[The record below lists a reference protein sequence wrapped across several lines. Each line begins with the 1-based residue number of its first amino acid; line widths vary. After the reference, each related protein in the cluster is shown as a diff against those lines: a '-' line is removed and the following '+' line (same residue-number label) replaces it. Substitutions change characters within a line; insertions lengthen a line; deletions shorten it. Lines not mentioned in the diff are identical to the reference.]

1 MDGEEHEVHSTS
13 FVEDPQNVALSMLM
27 SPKPVEA
34 ITFFDGTRLLRP
46 RRTRL
51 PNGSKGCEG
60 ALERGRGLRHM
71 SRGCEPRRVN
81 TEPRQPED
89 PETVDGAHGQEPDP
103 KPEPVAQEEIRT
115 ETVRRLERSMG
126 TLGTAAVARME
137 ERLVWFRR
145 MSAQDR
151 SWIGLVAQSGV
162 AAFVDWFRD
171 PHRGRPA
178 ITVEV
183 FGTAPR
189 ELTRSVS
196 LQQTVDMI
204 RVVIEVVEGQVDE
217 LAAPGGAQQLREAI
231 LRYTREV
238 AFSSAKV
245 YARAAEARGAWDAR
259 LEALVVDALLHG
271 DREDGLQTWGSALG
285 WSHTPVIAMAGE
297 LEDKDGGKVLED
309 LRAAARRLGHDV
321 LAGLQGRRVVVVVGV
336 EDRYPAAELPMV
348 AVEPLSGLFG
358 PGAVVVGPA
367 VPDLGAAGASVRA
380 AVNGL
385 RAAVAWPDAP
395 RPVLADDLLP
405 ERALE
410 GDLQA
415 RSQLVEEVYLPLR
428 GAGSPLLDTLSVY
441 LEHASSLEATAR
453 MLFVHPNTVR
463 YRLSRIA
470 ELTGHIP
477 SDGRGSFV
485 LRVAVALGRLSEI
498 RQG

>member
-1 MDGEEHEVHSTS
+1 MVMSR
-13 FVEDPQNVALSMLM
+13 FVPS
-27 SPKPVEA
+27 KPVEEVTSRRYA
-34 ITFFDGTRLLRP
+34 PRAGPDGVLAPDAGDGRHVR
-46 RRTRL
+46 
-51 PNGSKGCEG
+51 
-60 ALERGRGLRHM
+60 RGRRRDLE
-71 SRGCEPRRVN
+71 GCEPRTVN
-81 TEPRQPED
+81 TESEQPEARG
-89 PETVDGAHGQEPDP
+89 PEDGAD
-103 KPEPVAQEEIRT
+103 EPVGGAPEDEIRA

-137 ERLVWFRR
+137 ERLSWFRR

-171 PHRGRPA
+171 PSRGRPA

-204 RVVIEVVEGQVDE
+204 RVVIEVVEGQVDD
-217 LAAPGGAQQLREAI
+217 LAAPGGAQQLREAM

-259 LEALVVDALLHG
+259 LEALIVDALLHG

-285 WSHTPVIAMAGE
+285 WSHTPVIAMAGDIGD
-297 LEDKDGGKVLED
+297 EDGNKVLDD

-321 LAGLQGRRVVVVVGV
+321 LAGLQGRRVVMVVGV
-336 EDRYPAAELPMV
+336 GDRYPAEDLP
-348 AVEPLSGLFG
+348 AAAAEPLAGLFG

-367 VPDLGAAGASVRA
+367 VADLRSAGTSVSA

-385 RAAVAWPDAP
+385 RSAVAWPDAP

-410 GDLQA
+410 GDVEA
-415 RSQLVEEVYLPLR
+415 RRQLVEEVYLPLR

-470 ELTGHIP
+470 ELTGHPP

-485 LRVAVALGRLSEI
+485 LRVAVALGRLSET
-498 RQG
+498 RNE

>member
-1 MDGEEHEVHSTS
+1 M
-13 FVEDPQNVALSMLM
+13 
-27 SPKPVEA
+27 
-34 ITFFDGTRLLRP
+34 
-46 RRTRL
+46 
-51 PNGSKGCEG
+51 
-60 ALERGRGLRHM
+60 
-71 SRGCEPRRVN
+71 N
-81 TEPRQPED
+81 TESRPTE
-89 PETVDGAHGQEPDP
+89 DGASAPTGPQTPQDQIS
-103 KPEPVAQEEIRT
+103 PERTPAEQTLPEQAPPEQIRA

-126 TLGTAAVARME
+126 VLGTAAVNRME
-137 ERLVWFRR
+137 EKLGWFRR

-162 AAFVDWFRD
+162 AAFVDWFRN
-171 PHRGRPA
+171 PERGRPA

-204 RVVIEVVEGQVDE
+204 RVVIDVVESQVDD
-217 LAAPGGAQQLREAI
+217 LAAPGGAQQLREAM

-259 LEALVVDALLHG
+259 LEALIVDALLHG
-271 DREDGLQTWGSALG
+271 DQVEGLQTWGSALG
-285 WSHTPVIAMAGE
+285 WSHTPVIAVAGDLGDE
-297 LEDKDGGKVLED
+297 GGNKVLDD
-309 LRAAARRLGHDV
+309 LRSAARRLGYDV
-321 LAGLQGRRVVVVVGV
+321 LAGMQGRRVVVVIGVG
-336 EDRYPAAELPMV
+336 DRYPADELP
-348 AVEPLSGLFG
+348 AAAAEPLAGLFG
-358 PGAVVVGPA
+358 NGPVVVGPA
-367 VPDLGAAGASVRA
+367 VPDLHAAGTSVRA
-380 AVNGL
+380 AVSGL

-410 GDLQA
+410 GDTEA
-415 RSQLVEEVYLPLR
+415 RQQLVTEVYLPLQ

-463 YRLSRIA
+463 YRLSRIS

-485 LRVAVALGRLSEI
+485 LRVAVALGRLSET
-498 RQG
+498 RGG

>member
-1 MDGEEHEVHSTS
+1 M
-13 FVEDPQNVALSMLM
+13 
-27 SPKPVEA
+27 
-34 ITFFDGTRLLRP
+34 
-46 RRTRL
+46 
-51 PNGSKGCEG
+51 G
-60 ALERGRGLRHM
+60 A
-71 SRGCEPRRVN
+71 
-81 TEPRQPED
+81 
-89 PETVDGAHGQEPDP
+89 
-103 KPEPVAQEEIRT
+103 
-115 ETVRRLERSMG
+115 
-126 TLGTAAVARME
+126 LGTAAVARME
-137 ERLVWFRR
+137 ERLGWFRR

-151 SWIGLVAQSGV
+151 SWVGLVAQSGV
-162 AAFVDWFRD
+162 AAFVDWFRN
-171 PHRGRPA
+171 PKRGRPA

-204 RVVIEVVEGQVDE
+204 RVVIDVVEGRVDE
-217 LAAPGGAQQLREAI
+217 LAAPGGAQQLREAV

-259 LEALVVDALLHG
+259 LEALIVDALLHG

-285 WSHTPVIAMAGE
+285 WSLTPVIAVAGE
-297 LEDKDGGKVLED
+297 VAEGDDGAKVLDD

-321 LAGLQGRRVVVVVGV
+321 LAGTQGRRVVVVVGV
-336 EDRYPAAELPMV
+336 GERYPAEELPTS
-348 AVEPLSGLFG
+348 AAEPLAGLFG
-358 PGAVVVGPA
+358 PGPVVVGPVVA
-367 VPDLGAAGASVRA
+367 DLRSAGVSARA
-380 AVNGL
+380 AVSGL

-395 RPVLADDLLP
+395 RPVSAADLLP
-405 ERALE
+405 ERAFQ
-410 GDLQA
+410 GDAEA
-415 RSQLVEEVYLPLR
+415 RAQLVQEVYLPLA

-470 ELTGHIP
+470 ELTGHTP

-485 LRVAVALGRLSEI
+485 LRVAVALGRLSETG
-498 RQG
+498 RG